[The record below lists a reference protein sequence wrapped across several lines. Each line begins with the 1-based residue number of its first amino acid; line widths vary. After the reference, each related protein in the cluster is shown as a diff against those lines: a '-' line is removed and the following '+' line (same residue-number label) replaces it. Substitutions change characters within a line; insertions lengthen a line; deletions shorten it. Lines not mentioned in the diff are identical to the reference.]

1 MAKVELL
8 RYTRVAMNYLPK
20 TLLLILVSTGCALVL
35 SACGRLAAQSGPP
48 VYDVTVSPDHITPN
62 ADGSD
67 DVTSISYSL
76 RRAAAVSIYF
86 ENESGER
93 FYFRD
98 REPRAPGDYN
108 VQWGGTTND
117 PMTMP
122 AGELTADVISHVL
135 PDGVYR
141 WAVEATPENGEPTAV
156 TGEITLSDGDTEIPQ
171 LSGFAIVPT
180 TFTPNQDSIKDRVS
194 ISYSLSEDVAIMQ
207 VYLEDPAQPGVRFYI
222 PPRPSVADPTER
234 GYHDHDYDGGVD
246 LNAEPPTDGTYTVVA
261 EASDAAGNAIQ
272 VTGELTIVEGGKP
285 RADVKGGEIDWVGEM
300 SRVVTIALGEQV
312 CFTAY
317 VVNEGLVPIRTNG
330 PWPEQEYLFTQN
342 SNTLAQLRKD
352 ETGETDW
359 GPQSGAWYFGIMYNT
374 AGTDFP
380 FRWAVGRQEDLEMR
394 LIDGQE
400 QWYLMPGETGEVS
413 GCITVNEEPPI
424 GTTAWYGGLIHQS
437 VEVANNNIDGIT
449 VNVGVP

>member
-1 MAKVELL
+1 
-8 RYTRVAMNYLPK
+8 MNYLPRPQLFIILSVSLA
-20 TLLLILVSTGCALVL
+20 LLLNG
-35 SACGRLAAQSGPP
+35 CGRLARNTGPL
-48 VYDVTVSPDHITPN
+48 VYDVSVTPDTISPN
-62 ADGSD
+62 ADGDD
-67 DVTSISYSL
+67 DVTEIRYSL
-76 RRAAAVSIYF
+76 RSAAAVSIYF
-86 ENESGER
+86 EDESGER

-98 REPRAPGDYN
+98 SEPRAPGSYSVN
-108 VQWGGTTND
+108 WGGTTNN

-141 WAVEATPENGEPTAV
+141 WSVEATPQRGEPVAV
-156 TGEITLSDGDTEIPQ
+156 SGEITLRDGDTDIPQ

-180 TFTPNQDSIKDRVS
+180 VFTPNQDSIDDRVS
-194 ISYSLSEDVAIMQ
+194 ISYSLSEDVATMQ

-222 PPRPSVADPTER
+222 PPKPGVADPTES

-246 LNAEPPTDGTYTVVA
+246 LNAEPPADGTYTVVA
-261 EASDAAGNAIQ
+261 EASDAAGNAVR
-272 VTGELTIVEGGKP
+272 VTGELTIQEGGKP
-285 RADVKGGEIDWVGEM
+285 RADVKGGEIDWENEM
-300 SRVVTIALGEQV
+300 SRVITIAMGEQI

-330 PWPEQEYLFTQN
+330 PWPGQEYLFTEN
-342 SNTLAQLRKD
+342 SNTLAQRREA
-352 ETGETDW
+352 ETGESDW
-359 GPQSGAWYFGIMYNT
+359 GPQAGAWYFGIMYDT

-394 LIDGQE
+394 MIDGQE

-413 GCITVNEEPPI
+413 GCITVNEKPPV